1 MTPRRIIGLLAA
13 IAFCHSSLSLG
24 QGLLDYWQVPYI
36 YSQNPQLFQ
45 SLWQTAQS
53 QTLRIAILG
62 DSQENPAPGSHGY
75 QYIPLLNYDM
85 WQRYGNVPET
95 PMEGCVYQYGG
106 GGVYPADWLMSGDC
120 YTPGPGATRLAP
132 DQILPN
138 VWPATFTTLTSGS
151 FGLLAL
157 LEQDAHNVDPGTGIP
172 TDVNYF
178 NTSGTVKARIFA
190 ATNSSSGEISYQAL
204 PTQTAVPSYNAA
216 PTTTG
221 TSALGLQSTT
231 FAVMHY
237 DTPALNYAGNK
248 YMQLEVY
255 GSDSSKLT
263 DIIGLRF
270 FNASNPQGV
279 IFDSFSQGGW
289 QASDFI
295 SNTGNAGPMF
305 AAFGFQA
312 AIIHYGAN
320 DAGDTTAAQFQTNL
334 QTIISRVRSWVGNPS
349 FPVILIAD
357 VYEDIGLTA
366 SESAQYDQYVGADMA
381 IAQTDS
387 NVMVI
392 NSRRLM
398 EDIGWNASCGMC
410 SEYLLSDGVH
420 YTALGAQTLASA
432 ETAAMLGDILVPG
445 CMSDP
450 NSVTLDSTTTLT
462 IDIGGTTVCS
472 GYGQYANAQTLTV
485 NQSALDVVFTN
496 SFTPA
501 LGAQFKILS
510 VGSISGTFG
519 TVTLPQL
526 PSGLAW
532 DTSALYTTGT
542 LAVVTPPPPTAPTI
556 TVTSGGTQS
565 LTLPAS
571 AAPIG
576 FTLSG
581 TGTLTVTA
589 QSSNT
594 TLLPASGL
602 TISQGCG
609 STTLTCTAAVAL
621 VSGQTGSTTVSLTVN
636 DTYGQQAM
644 STASIQ
650 VSSASTG
657 GGGSGGSSGGGGG
670 SMDLL
675 SLLGLAALTVYRRSR
690 AQRTQPH
697 CRE

>member
-1 MTPRRIIGLLAA
+1 MTPRWIIGLLAA
-13 IAFCHSSLSLG
+13 IVICHPSLSLG
-24 QGLLDYWQVPYI
+24 QGTLPDFHHVPYI
-36 YSQNPQLFQ
+36 YSQNPQTFQ
-45 SLWQTAQS
+45 SLMQTAQS

-106 GGVYPADWLMSGDC
+106 GVNPADWLMSGDC

-132 DQILPN
+132 SQILPN

-151 FGLLAL
+151 YGQLAL

-172 TDVNYF
+172 TNVNYF

-190 ATNSSSGEISYQAL
+190 ATNPSSGDVSYLAL
-204 PTQTAVPSYNAA
+204 PTQTAVPSYTAT
-216 PTTTG
+216 PTTSG
-221 TSALGLQSTT
+221 TLGIGLQSST
-231 FAVMHY
+231 FAVKY
-237 DTPALNYAGNK
+237 GDTSPLNFAGNK

-255 GSDSSKLT
+255 GSDSSKPT

-289 QASDFI
+289 QAADFI
-295 SNTGNAGPMF
+295 SNAGNAGPMF

-334 QTIISRVRSWVGNPS
+334 QTIISWLRSWVGNPS
-349 FPVILIAD
+349 FPVILMPD
-357 VYEDIGLTA
+357 VYENIGLTA
-366 SESAQYDQYVGADMA
+366 SESAQYDEYAGADLA
-381 IAQTDS
+381 IAQGDA
-387 NVMVI
+387 NVMVV

-398 EDIGWNASCGMC
+398 EDIGWNATSGQS

-420 YTALGAQTLASA
+420 YTALGAQTLAAA
-432 ETAAMLGDILVPG
+432 ETAAMLGQVIVPG

-450 NSVTLDSTTTLT
+450 SSVTLDSATTLK

-485 NQSALDVVFTN
+485 NQSTLDVVFTN
-496 SFTPA
+496 SFSPA
-501 LGAQFKILS
+501 LGQQFKILS
-510 VGSISGTFG
+510 VASISGTFG
-519 TVTLPQL
+519 TVNLPQL
-526 PSGLAW
+526 PSTMAW
-532 DTSALYTTGT
+532 DKSALYTTGT
-542 LAVVTPPPPTAPTI
+542 IAVATPPPPAAPTI

-571 AAPIG
+571 PTPIG
-576 FTLSG
+576 FTLTG

-594 TLLPASGL
+594 TLLPNSGITIAS
-602 TISQGCG
+602 GCG
-609 STTLTCTAAVAL
+609 STAMTCTATIAL
-621 VSGQTGSTTVSLTVN
+621 AAGQTGSSTVSLTVN
-636 DTYGQQAM
+636 DTDGQQAV

-657 GGGSGGSSGGGGG
+657 GGGGGSSGGGG
-670 SMDLL
+670 SMDFL
-675 SLLGLAALTVYRRSR
+675 SLLGLGALAIYRG
-690 AQRTQPH
+690 
-697 CRE
+697 CRERQQRRR